1 MSKDTNKI
9 WLIGRICKDPEL
21 KYNHGG
27 TAIANFSIANNYA
40 YTTNGEKKE
49 KVSFFNIV
57 AWGKQGEIIAQYLKK
72 GSKVS
77 IIGRLDQRSWQAQ
90 DGTKKYAVEIVLEEF
105 QFLDNKKPSDGSA
118 LGSPVA
124 YNSVDSFENQFQHF
138 SGDDILF

>member
-21 KYNHGG
+21 KYTQSG
-27 TAIANFSIANNYA
+27 TSVASFSIANNYA

-90 DGTKKYAVEIVLEEF
+90 DGTKKYAVEIILEEF
-105 QFLDNKKPSDGSA
+105 QFLDNKKSTDEIG
-118 LGSPVA
+118 LGTPLTD
-124 YNSVDSFENQFQHF
+124 NSVDSFENKTPDF
-138 SGDDILF
+138 SSDDLPF